1 MKSTAVFCRDAE
13 EKPKEWVE
21 KKTQLEET
29 KK

>member
-1 MKSTAVFCRDAE
+1 MKSTAVFCVDAE
-13 EKPKEWVE
+13 EESKEWVE